1 MQRTDSLQAC
11 CRNVPQRVAIER
23 RVNRVRCVDTKAKG
37 TRGKQWEGDECGVTA
52 HLAKGVLGEE
62 GGGLVLPSGNVH
74 LSGGQGNASVLG
86 RNQGLER
93 AEVTGEGV
101 DGLVGGA
108 RGRRGFQARKK

>member
-1 MQRTDSLQAC
+1 MG
-11 CRNVPQRVAIER
+11 
-23 RVNRVRCVDTKAKG
+23 CV
-37 TRGKQWEGDECGVTA
+37 VTA
-52 HLAKGVLGEE
+52 SSGTTHLAKGVLGEE

-101 DGLVGGA
+101 DGLA
-108 RGRRGFQARKK
+108 RGEEKNERAA